1 MNTIQLVVDMMG
13 GKDVKK
19 YFRGVF
25 PADKLPTRFKK
36 PALLI
41 ANTDPSTQKGS
52 HWVAFYVPKSG
63 KPEYFDSLGRS
74 PHKKEFLQFLR
85 KQSKTFTHN
94 KKRLQGSFSTTCG
107 NYCGVYLYFKSKKS
121 SFERFLKLFSDKDFQ
136 LNDEKILDLYKK
148 IFHHSNTKKVQ
159 IGGCQIFCNQ
169 TCEPCSM

>member
-52 HWVAFYVPKSG
+52 HWVAFYIPKSG

-74 PHKKEFLQFLR
+74 PHKKR
-85 KQSKTFTHN
+85 IFTI
-94 KKRLQGSFSTTCG
+94 
-107 NYCGVYLYFKSKKS
+107 
-121 SFERFLKLFSDKDFQ
+121 LKETIKNIYS
-136 LNDEKILDLYKK
+136 
-148 IFHHSNTKKVQ
+148 
-159 IGGCQIFCNQ
+159 
-169 TCEPCSM
+169 